1 MHRELCQPG
10 SPPAPAVHGR
20 NSSETAVRQD
30 ALYLDMPMDVPMV
43 HLVANIAK
51 GWIWIEDRG
60 WETERAALVVAMPP
74 SAGSASAALEFVQP
88 MVLRAAVRA

>member
-1 MHRELCQPG
+1 
-10 SPPAPAVHGR
+10 
-20 NSSETAVRQD
+20 
-30 ALYLDMPMDVPMV
+30 MV

-88 MVLRAAVRA
+88 TVLRAAVRA